1 MRRAVVMLVAYS
13 EKSLLDPCNI
23 MSMIHT
29 NPKLIWNSTRPQQKR
44 LNMNWIIIMW
54 RKLLFTSR
62 AKLQEREKVRN
73 DEAIWGV
80 KLRAY
85 AATR

>member
-13 EKSLLDPCNI
+13 EKRLLDSYNDKR
-23 MSMIHT
+23 MIHT
-29 NPKLIWNSTRPQQKR
+29 SPILIWKSTRPQQKR

-62 AKLQEREKVRN
+62 AKLQERER
-73 DEAIWGV
+73 EREGME
-80 KLRAY
+80 
-85 AATR
+85 